1 MKIIEFFGLPGSG
14 KSFLFKKFALRNQ
27 NVIVTE
33 NILIRKTFKK
43 NFYLLYLICDKI
55 LSRHYLL
62 VPNFISIITLSFF
75 KNFFLKKL
83 IIKKK
88 KINLINSF
96 NKLIALSNFNKK
108 RKIRI
113 RYFFYRT
120 IISENYYFKNKMNY
134 NLFLDQSLIQFPYL
148 TYENID
154 KNKNEIA
161 KLIGEYYK
169 NISKK
174 RILIYNNT
182 TLKKCISRLNAR
194 NYGKFYL
201 TSYNIRN
208 FSIINKIC
216 HQKIRDYKFEI
227 LMLNDSSLSI
237 KNIKKIKKY
246 IN

>member
-1 MKIIEFFGLPGSG
+1 
-14 KSFLFKKFALRNQ
+14 
-27 NVIVTE
+27 
-33 NILIRKTFKK
+33 
-43 NFYLLYLICDKI
+43 
-55 LSRHYLL
+55 
-62 VPNFISIITLSFF
+62 
-75 KNFFLKKL
+75 
-83 IIKKK
+83 
-88 KINLINSF
+88 
-96 NKLIALSNFNKK
+96 
-108 RKIRI
+108 
-113 RYFFYRT
+113 
-120 IISENYYFKNKMNY
+120 MNY